1 MTKSQSGGERE
12 GVPHQGRCRCKDK
25 KLRERATCDSGG
37 SSSSR
42 LCVVVKEGT
51 GEGHPCGH
59 RGTQAHWGK
68 LRTEGAAG
76 VYMQVPGKKHW
87 V

>member
-12 GVPHQGRCRCKDK
+12 GAPNQGRCRCKDK
-25 KLRERATCDSGG
+25 KLRERATCDRDGG
-37 SSSSR
+37 SSSW

-59 RGTQAHWGK
+59 TGTRHI
-68 LRTEGAAG
+68 G
-76 VYMQVPGKKHW
+76 VS
-87 V
+87 